1 VGGGASRVGNYGEVK
16 QHWSEL
22 SNLAAQKNGYLLVY
36 VSNESNFTVY
46 FDNLQVVHK
55 PGLIVEETHYYS
67 FGLVM
72 NGISSKGL
80 NGTAD
85 NKLKFNGKEE
95 QRKEFYDGAGLDW
108 LDFGARMYDAQIGRW
123 NVLDLLAHKF
133 AWQSPYCAMDN
144 NPVFKNDPTGMASE
158 PPGDFYDK
166 KGNYLGTDAVNDKKV
181 YHADAVTKNKDG
193 IVTNA
198 TNAKEWNYSVSD
210 TKFQEYLPTLLG
222 HEGGFVNNPKD
233 PGGSTNK
240 GVTLNSFEKYAL
252 DLLNVQP
259 TLDNLKRL
267 TDNQAAAIYEVGY
280 WNPSGAGNISDKQ
293 TGWLHFDTYVNGG
306 ASSVLENTIK
316 AYGENG
322 RGVNILNFIIKSNSG
337 ENVFNTYKQERLNR
351 YDRIIQSNPKLG
363 AFKNGW
369 INRVNRFQY
378 QKN

>member
-1 VGGGASRVGNYGEVK
+1 
-16 QHWSEL
+16 
-22 SNLAAQKNGYLLVY
+22 
-36 VSNESNFTVY
+36 
-46 FDNLQVVHK
+46 
-55 PGLIVEETHYYS
+55 
-67 FGLVM
+67 M
-72 NGISSKGL
+72 
-80 NGTAD
+80 
-85 NKLKFNGKEE
+85 
-95 QRKEFYDGAGLDW
+95 
-108 LDFGARMYDAQIGRW
+108 
-123 NVLDLLAHKF
+123 
-133 AWQSPYCAMDN
+133 
-144 NPVFKNDPTGMASE
+144 
-158 PPGDFYDK
+158 
-166 KGNYLGTDAVNDKKV
+166 
-181 YHADAVTKNKDG
+181 
-193 IVTNA
+193 
-198 TNAKEWNYSVSD
+198 
-210 TKFQEYLPTLLG
+210 
-222 HEGGFVNNPKD
+222 
-233 PGGSTNK
+233 
-240 GVTLNSFEKYAL
+240 